1 MKEKLSSRERVLAA
15 IQHQPVD
22 HVPLCFD
29 GLCHGSVR
37 FVTRLHP
44 NPFDRARFY
53 LDLGADTAIAV
64 SPPQCSAQ
72 GFKTRE
78 WKEEPKDEEYPLLHK
93 EYITPR
99 GSLRQVVRKTEDYPD
114 RISLFSDFNV
124 PPSRTKV
131 YLVHKEED
139 LDKLPYILSAPKG
152 KELDDFYRSAKEAKK
167 FCDENRIFLS
177 GNSFGVGD
185 AVIHLSGVEPV
196 VTAAL
201 ENPDFLKRY
210 IGIVSD
216 WSLKKTAILV
226 AAGVDLIVR
235 RGWYESTDF
244 WSPRLYR
251 EFLFEPLRK
260 EVALAHQAGVK
271 FCYVMNSGAM
281 PLLDFFEEIGFDM
294 LSNIDPLAR
303 NTDLARIKSRI
314 GDRIALCG
322 GVNNNLV
329 IERGTEDEVA
339 AAVADAI
346 DKLAPNSGFILAPGD
361 SLDYLGAAEETT
373 KRNFYKMVAVWKKL
387 R

>member
-1 MKEKLSSRERVLAA
+1 
-15 IQHQPVD
+15 
-22 HVPLCFD
+22 
-29 GLCHGSVR
+29 
-37 FVTRLHP
+37 
-44 NPFDRARFY
+44 
-53 LDLGADTAIAV
+53 
-64 SPPQCSAQ
+64 
-72 GFKTRE
+72 
-78 WKEEPKDEEYPLLHK
+78 
-93 EYITPR
+93 
-99 GSLRQVVRKTEDYPD
+99 
-114 RISLFSDFNV
+114 
-124 PPSRTKV
+124 
-131 YLVHKEED
+131 
-139 LDKLPYILSAPKG
+139 
-152 KELDDFYRSAKEAKK
+152 
-167 FCDENRIFLS
+167 
-177 GNSFGVGD
+177 
-185 AVIHLSGVEPV
+185 
-196 VTAAL
+196 
-201 ENPDFLKRY
+201 
-210 IGIVSD
+210 VSD

>member
-22 HVPLCFD
+22 HVPLCFE